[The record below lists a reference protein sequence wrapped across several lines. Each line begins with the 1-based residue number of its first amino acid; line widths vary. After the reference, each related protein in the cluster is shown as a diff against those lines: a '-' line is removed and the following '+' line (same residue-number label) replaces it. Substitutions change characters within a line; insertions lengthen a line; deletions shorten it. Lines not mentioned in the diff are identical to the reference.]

1 MCLIDPNLPV
11 ASLDRET
18 NGLRDDVQHCLDT
31 TKAIQAEF
39 ATWRAMVKELSHAA
53 AGEIHRSA
61 VAAEAKQGDLERAKA
76 EAAVIKNERA
86 AYEKRMDELLKSSIA
101 ARDDYIKASKRQSA
115 ARDLGPAT
123 LAALFGTVQGTV
135 NAALKIVESTPA
147 MVMSVGGMLGAAV
160 PGLPTP
166 SQSSSAATADATNVS
181 GTVQPAGHKPIYPDE
196 GDLGYVYAERVVQ
209 QLSHLHVFLSDPD
222 GLIER
227 CRSHDS
233 ALHRCEAELRS
244 SMETLQESR
253 TTPSA
258 NAAECCRN
266 GLDVLSQIR
275 DYDLNSLSGPGEEWK
290 KRVSHWKAQIST
302 QKLNMQHMASKAN
315 FQPGQ
320 GFGTRAPLIR
330 SIMSA
335 GDGSFAQALH
345 NANTRR
351 AEHLQTASQTMI
363 SMQELYQKQTDKMLE
378 RQARSATLS
387 ASIANAASE
396 KASLEQVRKVLT
408 DTTEHVSKLQAE
420 LTHLEHYFQQMSV
433 VVDGMHGRAK
443 RLVDKVMDGV
453 DRANDRATASYSD
466 VHAQAIMIELFTLR
480 GHFGL
485 INDNAEFYCEM
496 SQEHIMPTFR
506 RISTTSLSL
515 DAGPRQKAIM
525 QLSKSA
531 IEAADA
537 ITQRSKTYQVKLH
550 ERLGQRIVDAKA
562 EMASLPSIAEAR
574 RLAIKADVKEISD
587 TVIETIECNA
597 EVDNAEIDDAL
608 YTLGMA

>member
-1 MCLIDPNLPV
+1 
-11 ASLDRET
+11 
-18 NGLRDDVQHCLDT
+18 
-31 TKAIQAEF
+31 
-39 ATWRAMVKELSHAA
+39 MVKELSLAA
-53 AGEIHRSA
+53 SGEIHRTA
-61 VAAEAKQGDLERAKA
+61 VAVEAKRSDLERARA
-76 EAAVIKNERA
+76 EAGVIKDERA

-147 MVMSVGGMLGAAV
+147 MLMTVGQIVGASV

-166 SQSSSAATADATNVS
+166 SQSSNAATAGAATNYEP
-181 GTVQPAGHKPIYPDE
+181 VQPAGHKPIYPDE

-222 GLIER
+222 GLIDR

-244 SMETLQESR
+244 SMETLQESK
-253 TTPSA
+253 TSPSV
-258 NAAECCRN
+258 NAVECCRT
-266 GLDVLSQIR
+266 GLDVLRQIR
-275 DYDLNSLSGPGEEWK
+275 DYDLNSLSGPGKEWK
-290 KRVSHWKAQIST
+290 ERVSQWQAQIST
-302 QKLNMQHMASKAN
+302 QRLNMQHMASKAS

-330 SIMSA
+330 SIMTA

-351 AEHLQTASQTMI
+351 AEHLHTASQTMI
-363 SMQELYQKQTDKMLE
+363 AMQELHQKQTEKMLE

-396 KASLEQVRKVLT
+396 KASLKQVRKVLT
-408 DTTEHVSKLQAE
+408 DTTQHVSRLQAE

-453 DRANDRATASYSD
+453 DRTNDRATASYSNI
-466 VHAQAIMIELFTLR
+466 HAQAIMIELFTLR

-496 SQEHIMPTFR
+496 SQGHIMPTFR
-506 RISTTSLSL
+506 RISETPLSL
-515 DAGPRQKAIM
+515 DAGARQKAIM

-531 IEAADA
+531 SEAADA
-537 ITQRSKTYQVKLH
+537 ITRRSKTYQVKLH
-550 ERLGQRIVDAKA
+550 ERLRQRIVDAEK
-562 EMASLPSIAEAR
+562 EMASLPPIAASR

-587 TVIETIECNA
+587 TAVETIEDNA
-597 EVDNAEIDDAL
+597 KVDNAEIDNAL
-608 YTLGMA
+608 FTLGMA